1 MHALARS
8 TAPLIIYHSNSQQRA
23 TPEGKSTPIANS
35 ASEYAAVRDCVS
47 SLQAP
52 LPNSQSQIPENK
64 AIDTVGY
71 GEVLHSAP
79 KLQRVRSN
87 NYSSKSINGRHQ
99 NQATSAPT
107 YASVLDCGVMH
118 HNQSSEKTAFNTAT
132 TEDSPPPP
140 IPQRNLDV
148 LQDLGYS
155 VLPCNH
161 KSDKAPQP
169 QSPCRSSTGSVPTE
183 TAVEVAQ

>member
-1 MHALARS
+1 M
-8 TAPLIIYHSNSQQRA
+8 N
-23 TPEGKSTPIANS
+23 
-35 ASEYAAVRDCVS
+35 
-47 SLQAP
+47 SLQVP
-52 LPNSQSQIPENK
+52 LPGSKSQIPEHK

-79 KLQRVRSN
+79 KLQCVRSS
-87 NYSSKSINGRHQ
+87 NYSSKSINGGHQ
-99 NQATSAPT
+99 NQATSTLT
-107 YASVLDCGVMH
+107 YASVLDVMQ
-118 HNQSSEKTAFNTAT
+118 HNQSSERTAFNTAT

-140 IPQRNLDV
+140 IPQRDLDV

-183 TAVEVAQ
+183 TAGEVAQ